1 MYKFCLIFFFPF
13 VIFAQSYEI
22 NSSEISLRLSDPLE
36 GFNISTLFTDNN
48 SPLSQRYS
56 FQQIIQLFQ
65 QKRYSFTLKE
75 IATFQRKYP
84 NHIYTNEITW
94 LKANTYLQK
103 GEIPQANE
111 LLLTLIDSKNIEIQH
126 RAFLDLYQ
134 LNIDARNN
142 TLALNFIKK
151 IHDSPIG
158 SPYKEIAH
166 MKYIY
171 HTILSQNYKQASNLL
186 QSFEQLYPNSLYI
199 NELQYF
205 MALNDIVNNKIV
217 KAKAYASTV
226 LSNNTNIA
234 LQRLMGEIELQEKNY
249 EQALSYFLP
258 ITKINNKFQDES
270 IFKSALL
277 YKYQKKYIESQK
289 LFSTIVKYHQ
299 NSPYFERA
307 STELANINIILKNYD
322 DALIYYLQESG
333 YIGSRKAIALLK
345 IAEIYF
351 LTTNTLATRRTA
363 DRIQSSFP
371 YSAYANESLYWVGRS
386 YLLDK
391 EFKKSIQ
398 IFDDYLIREPQSPKK
413 DEIMIFLGH
422 AYANIDN
429 QAKARGYF
437 QEIINNSPN
446 EYLKRQ
452 ALIALGRSYNINE
465 PKRSLEYFD
474 RVWKVW
480 PTAKESDQA
489 LYYSGANRYNLRLN
503 TQALDIFKQLVAN
516 FPNSKFYQDAQLAI
530 VKLEFKA
537 ENFNALLDI
546 NDIPLTVNNREIV
559 SEFKELQAR
568 SFFRIGE
575 FDQALSLFQES
586 LKLTDNKNRKVE
598 LFLTEASTLRALNRH
613 DEAVQKYEKYLN
625 AIKNSG
631 EINDLEEVL
640 WAEIAFSYLEIQN
653 TKKADKTIEYMIE
666 NFPQSKFIVD
676 LYFKLADGYFSKK
689 QYDQAAVYYN
699 KTRMFAK
706 NKSVISDALLRE
718 AWSSDYSGNSQTKE
732 IFNLFLTTY
741 PKHFGV
747 PDIMSRL
754 AILENT
760 NNSSIS
766 TQLRIQLIQN
776 YPDSLEAEQA
786 RLFFANQFDNNSS
799 IDEFH
804 QIISYT
810 KDSRLKAKYLYKL
823 GYKMIKENLIEEA
836 IIVFKDIHAL
846 KDPVHGADA
855 LFEATKLLSD
865 QKKYT
870 EQLQLYINII
880 THYDELYYPRA
891 LDNIIQTYIV
901 LEDYENAEKF
911 KTRLLEQYAD
921 SKESKKWK

>member
-1 MYKFCLIFFFPF
+1 M
-13 VIFAQSYEI
+13 
-22 NSSEISLRLSDPLE
+22 
-36 GFNISTLFTDNN
+36 
-48 SPLSQRYS
+48 
-56 FQQIIQLFQ
+56 
-65 QKRYSFTLKE
+65 
-75 IATFQRKYP
+75 
-84 NHIYTNEITW
+84 
-94 LKANTYLQK
+94 
-103 GEIPQANE
+103 
-111 LLLTLIDSKNIEIQH
+111 
-126 RAFLDLYQ
+126 
-134 LNIDARNN
+134 
-142 TLALNFIKK
+142 
-151 IHDSPIG
+151 
-158 SPYKEIAH
+158 
-166 MKYIY
+166 
-171 HTILSQNYKQASNLL
+171 
-186 QSFEQLYPNSLYI
+186 
-199 NELQYF
+199 
-205 MALNDIVNNKIV
+205 
-217 KAKAYASTV
+217 
-226 LSNNTNIA
+226 
-234 LQRLMGEIELQEKNY
+234 
-249 EQALSYFLP
+249 
-258 ITKINNKFQDES
+258 
-270 IFKSALL
+270 
-277 YKYQKKYIESQK
+277 
-289 LFSTIVKYHQ
+289 
-299 NSPYFERA
+299 
-307 STELANINIILKNYD
+307 
-322 DALIYYLQESG
+322 
-333 YIGSRKAIALLK
+333 LK

-503 TQALDIFKQLVAN
+503 TQALDIFKQLVTN

-640 WAEIAFSYLEIQN
+640 WAEIAFS
-653 TKKADKTIEYMIE
+653 
-666 NFPQSKFIVD
+666 
-676 LYFKLADGYFSKK
+676 
-689 QYDQAAVYYN
+689 
-699 KTRMFAK
+699 
-706 NKSVISDALLRE
+706 
-718 AWSSDYSGNSQTKE
+718 
-732 IFNLFLTTY
+732 
-741 PKHFGV
+741 
-747 PDIMSRL
+747 
-754 AILENT
+754 
-760 NNSSIS
+760 
-766 TQLRIQLIQN
+766 
-776 YPDSLEAEQA
+776 
-786 RLFFANQFDNNSS
+786 
-799 IDEFH
+799 
-804 QIISYT
+804 
-810 KDSRLKAKYLYKL
+810 
-823 GYKMIKENLIEEA
+823 
-836 IIVFKDIHAL
+836 
-846 KDPVHGADA
+846 
-855 LFEATKLLSD
+855 
-865 QKKYT
+865 
-870 EQLQLYINII
+870 
-880 THYDELYYPRA
+880 
-891 LDNIIQTYIV
+891 
-901 LEDYENAEKF
+901 
-911 KTRLLEQYAD
+911 
-921 SKESKKWK
+921 